1 MQATGLNPHYSASA
15 PKAQST
21 DTSASMT
28 INESTPMN
36 WIPIFR
42 QSRPRNP
49 SWLSYY
55 DITVPGEITRP
66 ILSVVN
72 QSGFEIGK
80 NKPVTTPDELIRFE
94 SNIAKVLTLYKD
106 KKFKEALKTAITLV
120 NILSSNPEANNLI
133 LYLNSVIFLCH
144 IMQDMTSCLHLPAA
158 DSEDFINWLLD
169 IAYAASD
176 DTGPLPTNSKL
187 MLFCWR
193 WAADAGSQRARQL
206 LIKAL
211 LFSESCPDTLSTDV
225 NFFPAEA
232 SRHLSDM
239 AQDNTQLPSPM
250 DYHEVA
256 INKMVKLVKLRNT
269 TDFNHEK
276 NELVKFL
283 RAQPYP
289 EIQLLI
295 PFIYTSE
302 AFGAPEYDEARNYLE
317 ELHTHPDEKQNSPFV
332 ENVYQFWQVTCALAR
347 DDSATSTIETLNQ
360 LAQQNFLAAIH
371 LLSELARTHKDLPH
385 KYVTPFIQA
394 PKPHFSEY
402 PDLAYS
408 LYSFHL
414 ESIKPKSDSAKGNRQ
429 KQRLTEMNSNATQLL
444 NDLTIQANPETRD
457 LLLYAGFKSIFE
469 MDNLRKIGRE
479 PVRPLPESTVRI
491 LTDCQYT
498 QDPAALTYLHC
509 AQVLKH
515 GKGDGKLIE
524 TAEQKNAL
532 STYFHML
539 VMSDATAT
547 IDDTVLVDRL
557 LDTPSLDFRA
567 WWKHPGMGAF
577 FHQLHMCGLH
587 SRKPEQC
594 YLLCIELSHAT
605 GKPKCDNI
613 NNLNSLA
620 KEKILQDNP
629 MEACHYYEQA
639 WDLED
644 PFLKRRSKSWKEKV
658 PEGYQIR
665 RAGLPDYYQQL
676 SSIRTVSAHPLET
689 HYRFNQFMSVWEHM
703 QESKDPSLLNGW
715 VETACNFLNYSYWH
729 ISPDMCQT
737 LIERCNLTITK
748 QHMLS
753 ITLAHSTI
761 NQLMIL
767 VNNALD
773 KSTTGTP
780 HHSTLQAYLLRMK
793 RSLTDHP
800 ASFQEAHTIDEMAKL
815 PFIHSSYNAYMKHH
829 HIMPK
834 IQAAESIDD
843 IIENLKRLTIE
854 HEFDP
859 ATLVRLVTKWFTLL
873 PMESS
878 TEILSLLQ
886 KKLEKYLSSLNE
898 IKFTLE
904 SQLLWATNNYYQNHT
919 NKTSRSMK
927 NAIEKME
934 KQKTALLVKKP
945 EQMLRNRHGLSE
957 EESDLYFWAG
967 NSCETKAE
975 FRFQYFIHNIRLY
988 HPRTILKIFFH
999 GDMQSKEQCI
1009 SKIRKI
1015 KIRNKESKHFVR
1027 FFIYQLESNKSNME
1041 SFLDETLRGRALD
1054 DEEKSILLWYAY
1066 ESSLITDD
1074 VLAQQTVFLDQ
1085 ESPHYLFIRV
1095 LIEDDRHADLFS
1107 NLASSSKIMSL
1118 GMHYQHSVGFKLL
1131 SLGKLKDAADMW
1143 FKCQSAYHL
1152 AILTWHHGIQPRTNI
1167 AIDVTQQLLTAAEK
1181 GQVKAQCELI
1191 HWLLLQQ
1198 KKGKVINPLLKYRS
1212 CRFVHMPTPLAGGE
1226 SVLYQGITQYL
1237 GFGCDADPVVGED
1250 KIRKALTQDPLTVA
1264 LRLYDLKEQG
1274 LFELPNEKTD
1284 YLLLYSQALSERCND
1299 PFSRRDN
1306 YFTNLLLSYGIDKL
1320 QRLLATLHNRAEAD
1334 PLTQPT
1340 FQNVAD
1346 LLNQWISQWQGVAV
1360 SPIIPIMETPKVLP
1374 SCNRSDVERAIERAI
1389 ADDWKSCAIV
1399 EMDNLIS
1406 KLREGETDLDTE
1418 TQEELC
1424 TLLVAMPLRSLEL
1437 ANHADV
1443 IIDHISKPEKITEI
1457 ITSWMTTLIFTDTHE
1472 QKALLADI
1480 ILRSLPKGQPIE
1492 PQNREEILHFLD
1504 FLIHY
1509 RPIPEEARYLLD
1521 TISVSDREG
1530 LLLKGLP
1537 EGVHQNPEIYQQ
1549 YVSTSHA
1556 PSFHLI
1562 HEIWRILKPEN
1573 ETGLIRETLKALTTQ
1588 EPLQLQGIGLNNEK
1602 LQNIN
1607 LYTLFDEFRMPAR
1620 KWLLENTPTL
1630 PIGLIEPL
1638 IKSHKEKPSKP
1649 IPPQHLDKCIRD
1661 FVRGEQHYSMTRL
1674 LEILIMTE
1682 SNKVNPSLLQAYTD
1696 KIKKIASEVL
1706 NNPVITRDQQDIRLS
1721 AYAILTMLS

>member
-1 MQATGLNPHYSASA
+1 MQSTGLNPHYSASA
-15 PKAQST
+15 PKAEST

-42 QSRPRNP
+42 QPRPRNP

-66 ILSVVN
+66 ILSIVN
-72 QSGFEIGK
+72 QNGFEIGK

-94 SNIAKVLTLYKD
+94 SNIAKVLTLYKE
-106 KKFKEALKTAITLV
+106 KKFIEALKTAITLV
-120 NILSSNPEANNLI
+120 NILSSNPEANDLI
-133 LYLNSVIFLCH
+133 LYLKSVIFLCL

-176 DTGPLPTNSKL
+176 DTGTLPANSKL

-269 TDFNHEK
+269 TDFHHEK

-317 ELHTHPDEKQNSPFV
+317 ALHTDPDEKQSSPFV
-332 ENVYQFWQVTCALAR
+332 VNVYQFWQVTCALAR
-347 DDSATSTIETLNQ
+347 DASATHTIETLNQ

-371 LLSELARTHKDLPH
+371 LL
-385 KYVTPFIQA
+385 
-394 PKPHFSEY
+394 
-402 PDLAYS
+402 
-408 LYSFHL
+408 
-414 ESIKPKSDSAKGNRQ
+414 N
-429 KQRLTEMNSNATQLL
+429 
-444 NDLTIQANPETRD
+444 
-457 LLLYAGFKSIFE
+457 
-469 MDNLRKIGRE
+469 
-479 PVRPLPESTVRI
+479 
-491 LTDCQYT
+491 
-498 QDPAALTYLHC
+498 
-509 AQVLKH
+509 
-515 GKGDGKLIE
+515 
-524 TAEQKNAL
+524 
-532 STYFHML
+532 
-539 VMSDATAT
+539 ATAT
-547 IDDTVLVDRL
+547 MDDTVLVDRL
-557 LDTPSLDFRA
+557 LDTPCVKAQDFLA
-567 WWKHPGMGAF
+567 WRTHSGIPAF
-577 FHQLHMCGLH
+577 LHQLFMCGLH

-594 YLLCIELSHAT
+594 DLLCIELSLAT
-605 GKPKCDNI
+605 GKPNCDII
-613 NNLNSLA
+613 NNLESLA
-620 KEKILQDNP
+620 EEKILQDNP
-629 MEACHYYEQA
+629 IEACRYYKQA

-644 PFLKRRSKSWKEKV
+644 PVDKRCKSRRKKEV
-658 PEGYQIR
+658 PEDYQIR

-689 HYRFNQFMSVWEHM
+689 HYRFNQFMSAWEHM
-703 QESKDPSLLNGW
+703 QESKDPSVLKGW
-715 VETACNFLNYSYWH
+715 IEQACTFLNYSYWH

-737 LIERCNLTITK
+737 LIERCNLTIKK

-761 NQLMIL
+761 NQLINL
-767 VNNALD
+767 LNNTLD

-793 RSLTDHP
+793 QSLTGLP
-800 ASFQEAHTIDEMAKL
+800 APFQEAHTIDEMAKL
-815 PFIHSSYNAYMKHH
+815 PLIHSSYNAYMKHH

-886 KKLEKYLSSLNE
+886 KKLEEYLSSRNE
-898 IKFTLE
+898 TKFTLE
-904 SQLLWATNNYYQNHT
+904 SQLVWATNNYYQNHT
-919 NKTSRSMK
+919 DKTSRSMK

-934 KQKTALLVKKP
+934 KQKTALLVEKP
-945 EQMLRNRHGLSE
+945 EQMLRNRHGLSKE
-957 EESDLYFWAG
+957 ERDLYFWAR

-975 FRFQYFIHNIRLY
+975 FPFQYFIHNIRLY

-1009 SKIRKI
+1009 SKIREI
-1015 KIRNKESKHFVR
+1015 EIRNKESKHFVR

-1085 ESPHYLFIRV
+1085 ESPHYLFIRI
-1095 LIEDDRHADLFS
+1095 LIEDDRHSDLFG
-1107 NLASSSKIMSL
+1107 NLTSSSKIMSL

-1143 FKCQSAYHL
+1143 LECQSAYHL
-1152 AILTWHHGIQPRTNI
+1152 AMLKWHHGIQPRTNI

-1191 HWLLLQQ
+1191 HWFLLQQ

-1212 CRFVHMPTPLAGGE
+1212 CRFVHMPNPLAGGE

-1274 LFELPNEKTD
+1274 LFELPNETTD
-1284 YLLLYSQALSERCND
+1284 YLLLYSQALSKRCND

-1306 YFTNLLLSYGIDKL
+1306 YFTNLLLSYGINKL
-1320 QRLLATLHNRAEAD
+1320 QRLLVTLHNRAEAD
-1334 PLTQPT
+1334 PLAQPT

-1346 LLNQWISQWQGVAV
+1346 LLNQWISQCLGVAAP
-1360 SPIIPIMETPKVLP
+1360 PIIPIMETPKVP
-1374 SCNRSDVERAIERAI
+1374 SCNRSDVKRAIERAI
-1389 ADDWKSCAIV
+1389 ADDWKSCAIA

-1406 KLREGETDLDTE
+1406 QLREGKTDLDTE

-1424 TLLVAMPLRSLEL
+1424 TLLFIMPLRSWEL

-1457 ITSWMTTLIFTDTHE
+1457 ITFWMTTLIFTDTDE
-1472 QKALLADI
+1472 QKVLLAEI

-1492 PQNREEILHFLD
+1492 PQNREEIIHFLG
-1504 FLIHY
+1504 FLIHS
-1509 RPIPEEARYLLD
+1509 RPIPEEAKYLLD

-1537 EGVHQNPEIYQQ
+1537 EGVNQNPEIYQQ

-1562 HEIWRILKPEN
+1562 HEIWRILKPKN
-1573 ETGLIRETLKALTTQ
+1573 ETGLIRETLKALTRQ
-1588 EPLQLQGIGLNNEK
+1588 EPLQLQGIELNDEK

-1607 LYTLFDEFRMPAR
+1607 LYSLCDEFRIPAR

-1630 PIGLIEPL
+1630 PKGLIDPL
-1638 IKSHKEKPSKP
+1638 IQSHKEKPSKP
-1649 IPPQHLDKCIRD
+1649 IPPQHLDQSIRD
-1661 FVRGEQHYSMTRL
+1661 FVRDEKHYSMRRL

-1682 SNKVNPSLLQAYTD
+1682 SNKINPSLLQAYTD
-1696 KIKKIASEVL
+1696 KIKKIASEVM
-1706 NNPVITRDQQDIRLS
+1706 NHPVVTRDQQDIRLR
-1721 AYAILTMLS
+1721 AYAILTILS